1 MTRQLAAAPSRAR
14 RNASAAA
21 ATTTPA
27 LDRASP
33 LPLYAQVKRQL
44 RSMILAWPT
53 DDDRFHTEH
62 ALCEIYGVSRATV
75 RQAVA
80 ELEEEGLLR
89 RQQGSGTRVIRP
101 KIDES
106 FSPLTSFSTQ
116 WAQSGRS
123 LKVELMR
130 FDRSVACPAPFAEM
144 LGLPVGAP
152 ATCVERFRRSG
163 TMRIVW
169 DRRFIP
175 LAVSSGI
182 ARREFA
188 RVSLVDVL
196 AHRIEFDRGESQLEA
211 GLAGEEH
218 AERLELLPTDPVLIR
233 HLSYFSTDGR
243 PVMAGVSVYRADQV
257 RYTLTA
263 PMRGSGADLKAEV
276 RMNGHAA

>member
-1 MTRQLAAAPSRAR
+1 MTRQLAVDTSGRLR
-14 RNASAAA
+14 RRASAA
-21 ATTTPA
+21 TPPPT

-44 RSMILAWPT
+44 RSVILAWPT
-53 DDDRFHTEH
+53 DDDRFHTEQ
-62 ALCEIYGVSRATV
+62 ALCKIYGVSRATV

-80 ELEEEGLLR
+80 ELEGEGLLR

-116 WAQSGRS
+116 WAQSGRL
-123 LKVELMR
+123 LKVELVR
-130 FDRSVACPAPFAEM
+130 FERSIACPAPFAEM

-196 AHRIEFDRGESQLEA
+196 SHRIEFDRGESQLEA

-218 AERLELLPTDPVLIR
+218 AEGLELLPTDPVLIR
-233 HLSYFSTDGR
+233 HLSYFATDGR

-257 RYTLTA
+257 RYTLVA
-263 PMRGSGADLKAEV
+263 PMRGPGADLTAEV
-276 RMNGHAA
+276 RMNGHLA